1 MRDIGKNIK
10 ELRVRKNL
18 TQDDLA
24 EKLFVTRQTVSN
36 YETGKS
42 RPDVEML
49 VKIGEVLETDIQ
61 QLIYGPERSQ
71 PTPEIKR
78 LILAAAVPAIL
89 GLIWVICEP
98 LADFWRVQS
107 FVLGPVL
114 ALRGL
119 VKPLLLLSI
128 GWLLGH
134 LLTMALRMKPFTG
147 GWVKYARTVLL
158 ILLILWLLVSV
169 LFTAYYTLD
178 EWLYV
183 AHHRGSWE
191 EMTYE
196 ADGQPAI
203 GQGWKHLPLPGLNW
217 LSRVLIPVLLLFEG
231 PAVVIP
237 VLFGGFLRLLE
248 PPTIK
253 KTPD

>member
-10 ELRVRKNL
+10 ELRMKRNM

-61 QLIYGPERSQ
+61 QLIYGPERIKL
-71 PTPEIKR
+71 TPDVKR
-78 LILAAAVPAIL
+78 LIFAAIAPAVL
-89 GLIWVICEP
+89 GLIWVVCEP
-98 LADFWRVQS
+98 LVNFWRNQS
-107 FVLGPVL
+107 FLLGPVL

-119 VKPLLLLSI
+119 VKPLLFLSI
-128 GWLLGH
+128 GYLVGH
-134 LLTMALRMKPFTG
+134 LLAMALRIGPVHGK
-147 GWVKYARTVLL
+147 WVKCARTAML
-158 ILLILWLLVSV
+158 ILLIVWLVVSV

-178 EWLYV
+178 EWLYIS
-183 AHHRGSWE
+183 HHRGNWE
-191 EMTYE
+191 EITYE
-196 ADGQPAI
+196 ADGQPAT
-203 GQGWKHLPLPGLNW
+203 GQGWKHLPLPGLQW
-217 LSRVLIPVLLLFEG
+217 LSVMLIPVLLFCQG
-231 PAVVIP
+231 AAMVVP
-237 VLFGGFLRLLE
+237 VLYGALLRFFE
-248 PPTIK
+248 QPTMK

>member
-1 MRDIGKNIK
+1 MRDIGKNIR
-10 ELRVRKNL
+10 EFRIRENM

-24 EKLFVTRQTVSN
+24 EKLYVTRQTVSN

-61 QLIYGPERSQ
+61 QLIYGPEKNQ
-71 PTPEIKR
+71 LTPEVKR
-78 LILAAAVPAIL
+78 LILAAVVPAVL

-98 LADFWRVQS
+98 LASAWRSQT
-107 FVLGPVL
+107 FLLGPVV
-114 ALRGL
+114 ALRGI

-134 LLTMALRMKPFTG
+134 LLTMALRVKPIPG

-158 ILLILWLLVSV
+158 ILLIFWLVVSV
-169 LFTAYYTLD
+169 LFTAYYAVD
-178 EWLYV
+178 EWLYA

-191 EMTYE
+191 EITYE
-196 ADGQPAI
+196 SEGQPAT
-203 GQGWKHLPLPGLNW
+203 GWAWKHLPLPGLNW
-217 LSRVLIPVLLLFEG
+217 LSRVLLPVLLFHERGAMAVPLLYGGLLRFLET
-231 PAVVIP
+231 PAH
-237 VLFGGFLRLLE
+237 
-248 PPTIK
+248 K